1 MGLGYK
7 DIEDGQISRFI
18 LIKSHCINGKILAE
32 GKGRGS
38 QATRGSQDAGQ
49 WVWLGFFFLLVSTL
63 LFAKDR
69 RGTQRLY
76 CSQGA
81 VEQGLPVYKCPLGRH
96 FLQKLSVTLSE

>member
-1 MGLGYK
+1 MERYW
-7 DIEDGQISRFI
+7 QR
-18 LIKSHCINGKILAE
+18 
-32 GKGRGS
+32 GKGEAAKLQG
-38 QATRGSQDAGQ
+38 GLKEDAGR
-49 WVWLGFFFLLVSTL
+49 WVWLGFFFLLVTTL

-81 VEQGLPVYKCPLGRH
+81 VEQDLPVYKCPLGRH